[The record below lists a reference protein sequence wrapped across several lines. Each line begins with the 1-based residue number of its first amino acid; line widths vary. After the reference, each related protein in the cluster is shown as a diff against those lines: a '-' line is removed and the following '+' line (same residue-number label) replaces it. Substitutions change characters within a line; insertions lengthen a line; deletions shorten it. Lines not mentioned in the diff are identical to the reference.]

1 MVELAIMLPLLLL
14 LVFGI
19 IEFGRGYNTQI
30 TLTHA
35 AREAARE
42 YSISQ
47 DALAGQTAAV
57 NAASTLDS
65 SLMTISLSACNPGEP
80 AVVRITYPFQMF
92 IPFFPSTPIQL
103 AAEGVMRCG
112 G

>member
-1 MVELAIMLPLLLL
+1 MVELAIMVPLLFLL
-14 LVFGI
+14 IFGI
-19 IEFGRGYNTQI
+19 IEFGRGYNAQI

-35 AREAARE
+35 AREGARE
-42 YSISQ
+42 YSITQ
-47 DALAGQTAAV
+47 DAVAGQAAAV
-57 NAASTLDS
+57 NAASTLDPT
-65 SLMTISLSACNPGEP
+65 LMTFTLSDCNPGDP
-80 AVVRITYPFQMF
+80 ASVRITYPFQLF